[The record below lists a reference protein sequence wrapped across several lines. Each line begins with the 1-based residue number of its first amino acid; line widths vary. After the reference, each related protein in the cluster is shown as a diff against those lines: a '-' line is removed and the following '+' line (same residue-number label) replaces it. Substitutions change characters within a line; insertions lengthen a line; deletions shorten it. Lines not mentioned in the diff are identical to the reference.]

1 MNINEELKK
10 FVEEKG
16 LNFTLGDLARY
27 FFGLGKTETVDKAC
41 QWVANY
47 DPGDYL
53 EEVAD
58 FGEYMLDEKS
68 VIEDFIKFVS
78 K

>member
-1 MNINEELKK
+1 MDFKEEFKK
-10 FVEEKG
+10 FVEKKG
-16 LNFTLGDLARY
+16 LDFTLGELACY
-27 FFGLGKTETVDKAC
+27 FWGLGKTETVDKAC

-78 K
+78 E

>member
-1 MNINEELKK
+1 MDFKEEFKK
-10 FVEEKG
+10 FVEKKG
-16 LNFTLGDLARY
+16 LDFTLGELARY
-27 FFGLGKTETVDKAC
+27 FWGLGKTETVDKAC

-58 FGEYMLDEKS
+58 SGEYMLDEKS

-78 K
+78 E